1 MYVNWTRQ
9 IENIV
14 PNDYD
19 VSISYKN
26 TYEKTR
32 FDAVHWNSGHGLDD
46 IT

>member
-1 MYVNWTRQ
+1 MYVNWTRK

-14 PNDYD
+14 L
-19 VSISYKN
+19 SISYKN

-32 FDAVHWNSGHGLDD
+32 FDAGLWNSGHGLDD